1 MLSRRKKQNLLYL
14 GIGIVIGVVMTAL
27 FVYFGVISTFTK
39 ESIGKISEVFPSN
52 KDTISEIN
60 ENLVSHKEKQS
71 PQQPKTI
78 ISDTSDNTTEIDRVI
93 ETDTVLIPEEIPVTI
108 KTDIKIAEAVIPVVS
123 IVKDTA
129 TDVKSIVQ
137 KGELLVEQWENPTN
151 FAGYRKTQNKLVI
164 YGIDIDDVELQ
175 LIDDELYLIYHKKK
189 LLLKETDSFLHY
201 PSEFIK

>member
-14 GIGIVIGVVMTAL
+14 GIGTVTGAVMAALVI
-27 FVYFGVISTFTK
+27 YFGVISNFTK

-52 KDTISEIN
+52 SDTAKIVS
-60 ENLVSHKEKQS
+60 ENLVLHKEKQLL
-71 PQQPKTI
+71 QQPKTI
-78 ISDTSDNTTEIDRVI
+78 TLDTSTNSTEINTVI
-93 ETDTVLIPEEIPVTI
+93 ETDTVLTPEEMPVTI
-108 KTDIKIAEAVIPVVS
+108 KTDIKIAEAIIPVTY

-129 TDVKSIVQ
+129 TDAKSVVQ

-164 YGIDIDDVELQ
+164 YGIDIDNIELR
-175 LIDDELYLIYHKKK
+175 LIDDELYLIYHEKK
-189 LLLKETDSFLHY
+189 LLLKDTDSFLHY

>member
-14 GIGIVIGVVMTAL
+14 GIGLVSGVVMTAL
-27 FVYFGVISTFTK
+27 VVYFGVISSFTK

-52 KDTISEIN
+52 EDTTTKVS
-60 ENLVSHKEKQS
+60 ENLVLHEEKQS
-71 PQQPKTI
+71 LRQPKTI
-78 ISDTSDNTTEIDRVI
+78 ISDTSVNSTQINTVI
-93 ETDTVLIPEEIPVTI
+93 ETDTVFIPEAMPVII
-108 KTDIKIAEAVIPVVS
+108 KTDIKIAEAIIPVTC

-129 TDVKSIVQ
+129 TDAKAVVQ

-164 YGIDIDDVELQ
+164 YGIDIDNIELQ
-175 LIDDELYLIYHKKK
+175 LIDDELYLIYHDKK
-189 LLLKETDSFLHY
+189 LLLKDTDSFLHY